1 MVKAKKKAK
10 DVVQVELMTAQF
22 PEDINMVPEEFV
34 STKNLD
40 RSVLDLGNFERKM
53 KLPILADILQRMYE
67 ESDADYLIYTNVDI
81 GVYPD
86 FYTTVNKFIDEG
98 YDAFIINR
106 RRIPAKYTRV
116 EEISEIY
123 QDFGKKHPGFDC
135 FVFHRDLFP
144 QLQLMNIC
152 IGVPFIGITL
162 SQNLF
167 ALSSRFKLF
176 TEEKLTFHIGMEIIK
191 GRAPREYFKH
201 NQREFWKVVNGPLRN
216 QIRLKKLPYSN
227 WWMPFRLIRWGIQP
241 SFPIRLMLRL
251 EYEHFKRFLRL

>member
-1 MVKAKKKAK
+1 MRNAKEKAKNI
-10 DVVQVELMTAQF
+10 VEVELMTAQF
-22 PEDINMVPEEFV
+22 SEDESIIPNGFN

-40 RSVLDLGNFERKM
+40 RSVLNLGEFERKM
-53 KLPILADILQRMYE
+53 KLPILYDILQRMYDE
-67 ESDADYLIYTNVDI
+67 TDAEYLIYTNVDI

-86 FYTTVNKFIDEG
+86 FYLRVNEFIEQG
-98 YDAFIINR
+98 LDAFIINR
-106 RRIPAKYTRV
+106 RRISEKYTRV
-116 EEISEIY
+116 EELQEIY
-123 QDFGKKHPGFDC
+123 NDFGKKHPGFDC
-135 FVFHRDLFP
+135 FVFRRDLFP
-144 QLQLMNIC
+144 KLQLMNIC

-201 NQREFWKVVNGPLRN
+201 NQREFWKVVNGPLRD

-251 EYEHFKRFLRL
+251 EFEHLKRFLNP